1 MEFVEIILIHEV
13 VKTYEII
20 KGEYVR
26 LLRINTVE
34 RFCQLEMGKALPPV
48 PQAVQAAHTVNFVE
62 Y

>member
-1 MEFVEIILIHEV
+1 MKWY
-13 VKTYEII
+13 KTYEII

-26 LLRINTVE
+26 LLIINTVE